1 MTTNNEKDSPIKDKS
16 EKSPNKWK
24 QAMCGLCGEMIG
36 QLIPLVL
43 FFAVANIY
51 AAYAFLGLGAFFLIL
66 PFGMLIYYAWKKW
79 GERSISPISSIQ

>member
-1 MTTNNEKDSPIKDKS
+1 MTTNNKKDSPNKDKS

-24 QAMCGLCGEMIG
+24 QAMCGLFGEMIG
-36 QLIPLVL
+36 QLIPLLL

-66 PFGMLIYYAWKKW
+66 PFGMLSYYAWKKW
-79 GERSISPISSIQ
+79 VKGQ

>member
-1 MTTNNEKDSPIKDKS
+1 
-16 EKSPNKWK
+16 
-24 QAMCGLCGEMIG
+24 MIG

-43 FFAVANIY
+43 FFAEANIY

-79 GERSISPISSIQ
+79 GGRSISPMRLT

>member
-1 MTTNNEKDSPIKDKS
+1 
-16 EKSPNKWK
+16 
-24 QAMCGLCGEMIG
+24 MIG
-36 QLIPLVL
+36 QLIPLLL